1 MTAGF
6 VSLAFNPAAWIV
18 AAVIALGS
26 FSGGVVKGWNASN
39 ADYWQK
45 QAAEFKKA
53 AEQKERLQL
62 QDAARAEIDR
72 YEHAREKAE
81 LEKIIEESR
90 NPGACKLS
98 DAERNS
104 LYDLAAGRGGNS
116 VALPSA
122 RR

>member
-1 MTAGF
+1 MLAGLF
-6 VSLAFNPAAWIV
+6 TGAIVKYLVIASVAFGALAWIRHD
-18 AAVIALGS
+18 AAAPYRKEVTALR
-26 FSGGVVKGWNASN
+26 
-39 ADYWQK
+39 
-45 QAAEFKKA
+45 AAAKN
-53 AEQKERLQL
+53 KERLEQ

-98 DAERNS
+98 EPELQR
-104 LYDLAAGRGGNS
+104 LYQLSAGRGGNV